1 MTRFDLCPECGA
13 VGAIAVIDHDGDEQR
28 AVCSV
33 CFVHLRHSL
42 TDGRWK
48 AESYG
53 E

>member
-1 MTRFDLCPECGA
+1 MTRLNRCPECGA
-13 VGAIAVIDHDGDEQR
+13 VGAIAVIDDGDDQR
-28 AVCSV
+28 AVCSA

-48 AESYG
+48 AETYG